1 MLYVGADEMLQDCSE
16 MDDHSTVGA
25 SDIIQD
31 YKRTGGFLPRTYSG
45 SNTLE
50 VDTTTRHI
58 TGATPVR
65 LNGICRS
72 NTRLSSADSNSS
84 LGSSSSSDE
93 ASYKVIAVSQTA
105 RDFWIALTVFH
116 GRLVAFS
123 FQLSEAENVVKAQDA
138 KVSPKSHSPQ
148 QHSIVGEQVEPR
160 LLSLL
165 NSSRTP
171 LAQMNSARCSVGA
184 AFVDGKII
192 VCGEYS
198 AHISKLVFQRCVV
211 H

>member
-1 MLYVGADEMLQDCSE
+1 L
-16 MDDHSTVGA
+16 H
-25 SDIIQD
+25 
-31 YKRTGGFLPRTYSG
+31 TG
-45 SNTLE
+45 
-50 VDTTTRHI
+50 
-58 TGATPVR
+58 
-65 LNGICRS
+65 
-72 NTRLSSADSNSS
+72 
-84 LGSSSSSDE
+84 
-93 ASYKVIAVSQTA
+93 
-105 RDFWIALTVFH
+105 DFWIALTVFH

-160 LLSLL
+160 WVARFVCRLLPLL

-192 VCGEYS
+192 VCGKCS
-198 AHISKLVFQRCVV
+198 AHISEPFGNLWNNVQISGGYDRGKCLKSVEEYDLATGGWRRLPDMMHNRGRFDAAVV
-211 H
+211 AGRVYAVAGAFLL